1 MLSVF
6 QERRII
12 SDETAR
18 FEELL
23 VRQRDFFVEEE
34 LKEKY
39 KRLISFV
46 QQTEQSMSSAET
58 GELTRH
64 SRGLIDSTV
73 IFLKVF
79 QVHIDQLSLLRLRY
93 AHFPSPPHAM

>member
-1 MLSVF
+1 MSFLQVLSVF

-39 KRLISFV
+39 RRLISFV
-46 QQTEQSMSSAET
+46 QQTEATMTSGET
-58 GELTRH
+58 GVLH
-64 SRGLIDSTV
+64 KGVQHV
-73 IFLKVF
+73 IFWK
-79 QVHIDQLSLLRLRY
+79 RLRNS
-93 AHFPSPPHAM
+93 FPTNVLNSIHQAPKHLDQ

>member
-1 MLSVF
+1 MDTLKARQICSAAQVLSVF

-34 LKEKY
+34 LREKY

-46 QQTEQSMSSAET
+46 QQTEATMSSGET
-58 GELTRH
+58 
-64 SRGLIDSTV
+64 S
-73 IFLKVF
+73 K
-79 QVHIDQLSLLRLRY
+79 
-93 AHFPSPPHAM
+93 

>member
-6 QERRII
+6 QDKRII

-23 VRQRDFFVEEE
+23 VRQRELFVEEE

-39 KRLISFV
+39 RRLISFV
-46 QQTEQSMSSAET
+46 QQAEAT
-58 GELTRH
+58 INSGEGGEL
-64 SRGLIDSTV
+64 SS
-73 IFLKVF
+73 
-79 QVHIDQLSLLRLRY
+79 LSSQYL
-93 AHFPSPPHAM
+93 SVS